1 MTAVHW
7 FRRWLG
13 AAASAR
19 GWADDCPAGLPVP
32 EPVRCAAADC
42 DSIPLTALALGER
55 ACVTCLAQPDG
66 RAAAALSGLGV
77 LPGVELELIA
87 CFPAFV
93 FRIGYTELAVD
104 DTLAGIVRVRRFH
117 DLESPERITIESHD
131 RFTAAS

>member
-1 MTAVHW
+1 MTAVQW
-7 FRRWLG
+7 LRRWLG

-42 DSIPLTALALGER
+42 DSIPLTALAPGER

-66 RAAAALSGLGV
+66 CAAASLSALGV
-77 LPGVELELIA
+77 LPGVELELIE

-93 FRIGYTELAVD
+93 FRIGYAELAVD
-104 DTLAGIVRVRRFH
+104 DALAGMVRVRRFN
-117 DLESPERITIESHD
+117 DLDSYERIT
-131 RFTAAS
+131 